1 LELDTVSIIKIK
13 SANEAE
19 GLVPNIEVRRAT
31 SPAEGDGKEN
41 GVRRKS
47 GNFTDLRNFQQ
58 LSLQMGTS

>member
-1 LELDTVSIIKIK
+1 MELDTVSIIKIK

-41 GVRRKS
+41 RGQEER
-47 GNFTDLRNFQQ
+47 LEI
-58 LSLQMGTS
+58 SLT